1 MTREIERVADIPVVQ
16 IATIVPI
23 MLTVGANRIVPGVAI
38 PHPVGDPDRGLE
50 TDRAVRRE
58 ILERALKAMETPIE
72 EQTIFKKAG

>member
-38 PHPVGDPDRGLE
+38 PHPLGDPQKGD
-50 TDRAVRRE
+50 DADHAKRRE
-58 ILERALKAMETPIE
+58 LLLRALDAM
-72 EQTIFKKAG
+72 QTEIHDQTVFE